1 MKYVYRII
9 FIFCLMGSSIMCISN
24 AVADTAVEALN
35 ANRLD
40 EARRLFLQRLPS
52 AETKNHNL
60 NLFRYGGTSCRKL

>member
-1 MKYVYRII
+1 
-9 FIFCLMGSSIMCISN
+9 MCISN